1 MRPLQFTAFDGAK
14 ALTID
19 KENAHLKAY
28 KIGSTNDVQPQF
40 PVRISAWAEIDE
52 ETEIYWERALNTP
65 KGKMTIKDAKQI
77 LDVAANYQKRLQKGD
92 TSLILPIIAYYGT
105 GRLWDYHREKA
116 TDIFEKIQEPMVI
129 LTV

>member
-1 MRPLQFTAFDGAK
+1 MIVGANGAGKTSLLESIAIAMSTMFTAFDGAK

-19 KENAHLKAY
+19 KENAYLKAY

-65 KGKMTIKDAKQI
+65 KGKMTIKDAEQI
-77 LDVAANYQKRLQKGD
+77 LDVAANYQKRLQKGGHITN
-92 TSLILPIIAYYGT
+92 TSCYSVLWYG
-105 GRLWDYHREKA
+105 
-116 TDIFEKIQEPMVI
+116 
-129 LTV
+129 